1 MEQFAWF
8 DIITL
13 GLILILALKGVINGF
28 IKEVFG
34 LIGIVGGIYLAT
46 RFASQAG
53 LWINTNLF
61 TFGNES
67 SMFLIGFL
75 SILIV
80 FWILALMV
88 GLMFSKLIDLSG
100 LNFVNRFLGFI
111 IGGAK
116 VFLILAVIFVAVSH
130 IGFVQDNLNKYL
142 KNSIMYP
149 IFVKAGTY
157 IIDLKPDSLPS
168 FVSTKKTEIQI
179 DTPNNQELKLKEEN
193 LSVKNDNNISIDI
206 NKTTN

>member
-179 DTPNNQELKLKEEN
+179 DTPNNQELKLKEQN